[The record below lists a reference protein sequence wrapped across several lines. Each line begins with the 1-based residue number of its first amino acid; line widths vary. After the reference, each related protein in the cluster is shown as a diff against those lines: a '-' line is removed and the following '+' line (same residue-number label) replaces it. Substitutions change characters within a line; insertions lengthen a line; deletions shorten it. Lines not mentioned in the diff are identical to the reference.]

1 MDLVIFLHAPFVEFR
16 FSRVPLYLTVLYSG
30 VRRKFQFNG
39 YNSIFLAY
47 TNVCSVTSRGG
58 RGGTPIYWLYRY
70 VPVERVWFSSYLL
83 WDTV

>member
-58 RGGTPIYWLYRY
+58 GYSHILVIQVCATGKGVVFKLFTLG
-70 VPVERVWFSSYLL
+70 
-83 WDTV
+83 

>member
-39 YNSIFLAY
+39 FNSIFLAY
-47 TNVCSVTSRGG
+47 TNVCSVTSGG
-58 RGGTPIYWLYRY
+58 GYSHILVIQVCAGGKGVVFKLFTLG
-70 VPVERVWFSSYLL
+70 
-83 WDTV
+83 